1 MNRRHLPDTRPS
13 LTSRIEHVGE
23 LDIYVTVGFYEDNT
37 PGEVFIK
44 IAKEGSTLAGLI
56 DIIAVCMSLMLQ
68 YEVPWDRVSKKF
80 RNTNFEPLNAE
91 GKSIAH
97 AIVTTVDRLITLKRE
112 QKVSSEADPNP

>member
-13 LTSRIEHVGE
+13 LTHRIEHTPH
-23 LDIYVTVGFYEDNT
+23 LDIYVTVGFYDDNT

-44 IAKEGSTLAGLI
+44 VAKEGSTLAGLI

-68 YEVPWDRVSKKF
+68 YGVPWDRVSRKF
-80 RNTNFEPLNAE
+80 RDTNFEPLNME

-97 AIVTTVDRLITLKRE
+97 AIVTTIDELIKGRTKM
-112 QKVSSEADPNP
+112 D